1 MMLANLS
8 AVEAC
13 VLRLEDVAIQESTLM
28 APPRIS
34 TDFDFL
40 DPDVNLAGL
49 TVAELAE
56 LRESEPIHWVDVSD
70 GCGCFEDNGYWLLTD
85 QPDQCAVLPAVRLP
99 GHRRAGA
106 SWPRT
111 GDNEHVARGPIVTH
125 VGGGHVLRTTFVS
138 ESAECPAQTTPSAC
152 ADHAYS
158 AHHRPTEDESF

>member
-40 DPDVNLAGL
+40 DPDVSLAGL

-56 LRESEPIHWVDVSD
+56 LRESEPIHWVDVPD
-70 GCGCFEDNGYWLLTD
+70 GCGCFEDNGCSPTNPINVPYCQRFGFQAIGEL
-85 QPDQCAVLPAVRLP
+85 ALP
-99 GHRRAGA
+99 G
-106 SWPRT
+106 
-111 GDNEHVARGPIVTH
+111 RGPVITNMWREAR
-125 VGGGHVLRTTFVS
+125 L
-138 ESAECPAQTTPSAC
+138 
-152 ADHAYS
+152 
-158 AHHRPTEDESF
+158 